1 MRARYQLPA
10 LVIALLLL
18 VLDGQAALRA
28 RQSSLDWQTFEVPG
42 FGTRV
47 EYPARI
53 FAQSGE
59 TKRGTGQR
67 FESADGRATLTIY
80 ATENEAGDTPG
91 TYLRKYLRQ
100 SRLGYERITRAFFA
114 ISKEGGGLVYYS
126 RCNFSRSAKAAI
138 HCFDLVY
145 PQQEKRA
152 WDPVVTRISLS
163 LRPLER

>member
-1 MRARYQLPA
+1 MRALHQLPS
-10 LVIALLLL
+10 LLIALLLL
-18 VLDGQAALRA
+18 ILDGHALRA
-28 RQSSLDWQTFEVPG
+28 RPSSLDWQTFEVPG

-47 EYPARI
+47 EYPAGI
-53 FAQSGE
+53 FAPSGE

-67 FESADGRATLTIY
+67 FESPDGRATLTIY
-80 ATENEAGDTPG
+80 TTENQAGDTPG
-91 TYLRKYLRQ
+91 RYLRKYLRQ
-100 SRLGYERITRAFFA
+100 SRLGYERVTRSFFA

-126 RCNFSRSAKAAI
+126 RCNFSRSAKAI

-145 PQQEKRA
+145 PQEEKRT